1 MGYRLW
7 DPTLR
12 KIIRSNDV
20 IFNENCMHKQPTKV
34 EEVRRVVFR
43 EDVTCGQPR
52 RPNVQQPLHAENG
65 AENQPIGAE
74 NQPQEVAIDAPQ
86 VGKQAKLQEERDL
99 FDGDGIRF
107 NVVLQATQVAGDGD
121 KIKLPPSAFEHLS
134 SQGALEKGPMFF
146 EINLNIDS
154 PTTTASEEMP
164 DAAGTKIT
172 HCGVLE
178 FTAPEGYAELPPHVW
193 SNTGLSNLPLS
204 EYPYV
209 RIRYVRLPKCTYAKL
224 LPDEIDFA
232 DVSNHKAV
240 LETKLRQHATLSEG
254 DILVVQHEGVDYTL
268 RVSELKPSA
277 NVSVLETDMEVDVV
291 SAPSMAPHSRLSALE
306 LGKPQSGYVEEG
318 SYVYYKFA
326 VDVKM
331 LEAVIKGDMSLIVH
345 LEINEDGKGSDADLY
360 ITAHP
365 NLFPSQHRHQW
376 ASHDV
381 GSKSIHLTGG
391 EKLLS
396 SCSYSIAVY
405 GYRGGATFKVWVQL
419 QPSGVVTGQKLGLT
433 SRAMEGGSA
442 VQPGFEACSNCR
454 QVIPSRTIAL
464 HEAYCR
470 RHNIVCTYPECGV
483 VLRQEEFKKHVHCSK
498 CGQSLQQEELEKH
511 LKVYHGPQVCRC
523 GAMLEKD
530 DMLKHQA
537 SSCPLRTIMC
547 RFCGDM
553 VQAGKEAENLRD
565 RLQGLSQH
573 ESECG
578 SRTSPCEVCARA
590 VMLKEMDLHRAA
602 AHDPNMQVGMFESSV
617 DANPTRDTHLAKQT
631 KTVNCPLCNLTLEGV
646 TADMLLNAHLDDE
659 HFSRTPLR
667 PVEQVSGDEDMN
679 ALSSSHKRSL
689 SVACPI
695 CGLAV
700 HSERDLSAH
709 MDMVH

>member
-1 MGYRLW
+1 MDFELKAAKAKWEREQKQ
-7 DPTLR
+7 R
-12 KIIRSNDV
+12 KD
-20 IFNENCMHKQPTKV
+20 EAK
-34 EEVRRVVFR
+34 
-43 EDVTCGQPR
+43 
-52 RPNVQQPLHAENG
+52 
-65 AENQPIGAE
+65 
-74 NQPQEVAIDAPQ
+74 
-86 VGKQAKLQEERDL
+86 AKLQREKKAKEEAARLREALETAQTQRRLQEAQAVAAAKLKEERDL

-121 KIKLPPSAFEHLS
+121 KIKLPLSAFEQLS
-134 SQGALEKGPMFF
+134 SQGALDKGPMFF
-146 EINLNIDS
+146 EIKLNIEP

-164 DAAGTKIT
+164 DAVGTKIT

-193 SNTGLSNLPLS
+193 SNTGVSNLPLS
-204 EYPYV
+204 DCPYV

-268 RVSELKPSA
+268 RVSDLKPSA

-326 VDVKM
+326 VDVKV
-331 LEAVIKGDMSLIVH
+331 LEAVIKSDMSLIVH

-419 QPSGVVTGQKLGLT
+419 QPIGAVTGQKLT

-442 VQPGFEACSNCR
+442 VQPGFEVCSNCR

-470 RHNIVCTYPECGV
+470 RHNIVCTYPDCGV

-511 LKVYHGPQVCRC
+511 LKVYHEPQVCRC
-523 GAMLEKD
+523 GATLEKD

-537 SSCPLRTIMC
+537 SFCPLRTIMC

-553 VQAGKEAENLRD
+553 VQAGKDAENLRD

-602 AHDPNMQVGMFESSV
+602 AHDPNMQVGMVKSSV
-617 DANPTRDTHLAKQT
+617 DANPTRDTYLAKQI
-631 KTVNCPLCNLTLEGV
+631 KIVNCPLCNLTFEGV
-646 TADMLLNAHLDDE
+646 TADMLLNVHLDDE
-659 HFSRTPLR
+659 HFSRTTLH

-679 ALSSSHKRSL
+679 AALSSSHKRSL